1 MCTSTK
7 QQLSALDSV
16 IPGQD
21 QGSYLNDGT
30 NACDRISILQSMNI
44 RFLVLARNDCIIILC
59 NAVNPSVLFSKSSC
73 RRSIYDADA
82 LNGKRT
88 SSSLECLFDIQCLFC
103 SYVLMS
109 FKCVLLQSNSSVPST
124 ASSLARTRDLI
135 SMTAQMLAIE

>member
-7 QQLSALDSV
+7 QQLSAIDSV

-21 QGSYLNDGT
+21 QGSCLNDGT

-59 NAVNPSVLFSKSSC
+59 NAVNPSVLFCKSSC

-88 SSSLECLFDIQCLFC
+88 SSSLECLFDIQCSLLSLC
-103 SYVLMS
+103 SCV
-109 FKCVLLQSNSSVPST
+109 FKKWASTKRHSNASDP
-124 ASSLARTRDLI
+124 SSLARTRDLNF
-135 SMTAQMLAIE
+135 TNAGCNNK